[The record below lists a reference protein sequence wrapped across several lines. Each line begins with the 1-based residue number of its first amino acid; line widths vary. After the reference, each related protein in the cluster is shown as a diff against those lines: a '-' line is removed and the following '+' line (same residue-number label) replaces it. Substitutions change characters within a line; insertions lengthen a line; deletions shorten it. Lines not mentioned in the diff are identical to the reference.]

1 MFFLTIVGINLAYNK
16 ATWQSQTAGV
26 ATSDMV
32 VDGSVETCSTS
43 NGSADNITWFVD
55 LDAIHTVSEIEL
67 SLIPRDW
74 NTGMHIILLF
84 FYPVNYFIWLWIS
97 LIYPVTLYEK
107 SSQYFRRQYF

>member
-1 MFFLTIVGINLAYNK
+1 MVFFTIVGINLAYNK
-16 ATWQSQTAGV
+16 ATWQSQRAGV

-55 LDAIHTVSEIEL
+55 LDAIHTVSEIEI

-74 NTGMHIILLF
+74 NTCMHIIFSIFLSSELF
-84 FYPVNYFIWLWIS
+84 YLA
-97 LIYPVTLYEK
+97 LD
-107 SSQYFRRQYF
+107 

>member
-16 ATWQSQTAGV
+16 ATWQSQKAGV

-32 VDGSVETCSTS
+32 VDGSVDTCSTS

-55 LDAIHTVSEIEL
+55 LDAIHIVSEIEL

-74 NTGMHIILLF
+74 NTGMHIIFIIFLSSELF
-84 FYPVNYFIWLWIS
+84 YLA
-97 LIYPVTLYEK
+97 LD
-107 SSQYFRRQYF
+107 